1 MKKYPI
7 RIYSNVNQ
15 NNIQVLAFII
25 DQCDMHCFYCYNKMP
40 RTKKKLNLKKLYQFL
55 NELNNQTKKNINL
68 DIIGGEP
75 TMHDDLI
82 DFCNKTRNT
91 SFLKI
96 NIYTNFNQDIAYFEK
111 LISNNLELSI
121 TYHYQNEIELFKQK
135 LFQLISNKNASVN
148 LTIMYEPNK
157 YIQSIQFFKDI
168 KALNHPRIKTIELA
182 LILSDTANSLMNE
195 EEEKQYTL

>member
-96 NIYTNFNQDIAYFEK
+96 NIYTNFNQDITYFEK

-135 LFQLISNKNASVN
+135 LFKLISNRNASVN

-157 YIQSIQFFKDI
+157 YIQ
-168 KALNHPRIKTIELA
+168 
-182 LILSDTANSLMNE
+182 
-195 EEEKQYTL
+195 